1 MPTVHMDYRFERTD
15 DGTRMVCISSYDSLE
30 DLQKTLDMGMEE
42 GLRGSMSQM
51 EAVLAEG

>member
-1 MPTVHMDYRFERTD
+1 MDYRFESTP
-15 DGTRMVCISSYDSLE
+15 DGTRMVCVSSYDSLE

-42 GLRGSMSQM
+42 GLTGSMGQI

>member
-1 MPTVHMDYRFERTD
+1 V
-15 DGTRMVCISSYDSLE
+15 SSYDSVD
-30 DLQKTLDMGMEE
+30 DLQKVLDMGMEE